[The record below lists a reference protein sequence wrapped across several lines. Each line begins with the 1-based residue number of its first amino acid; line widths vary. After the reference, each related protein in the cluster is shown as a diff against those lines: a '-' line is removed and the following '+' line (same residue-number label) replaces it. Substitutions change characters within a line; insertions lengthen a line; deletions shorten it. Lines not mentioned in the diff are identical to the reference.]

1 MAPTPGGKLPA
12 GKRAAEP
19 AEEGKA
25 QPAKKA
31 KAPAESKGVHAP
43 LAPTAKAVPPSDVR
57 EYRDR
62 LVKQKKELYKDPP
75 MLPDLDSEVLPG
87 TKPLP
92 TRNADGE
99 LVFAD
104 CAKFRP
110 NLSPKEIMQA
120 GSFGGTY
127 FRPIVSAVTGETYRG
142 VHKEFPDDWFEGLS
156 EQRRIVSP
164 TYDASV
170 NQWKV
175 SCGGSLGMWESS
187 GWISFIDPYGWFQ
200 WYCRY
205 YLGRR
210 STDDERQIDRW
221 LKGQGPTGRWR
232 TQLCNKVLQTS
243 AKKFDDPKVSPV
255 IRQTCLHWGYALTER
270 DLKKHATKK
279 GIAL

>member
-99 LVFAD
+99 LAFAD

-142 VHKEFPDDWFEGLS
+142 VHK
-156 EQRRIVSP
+156 QRRIVSP